1 MLCPTIVTSWIIAYQ
16 APLPMGLPRQEY
28 WIGLPFSFPEDL
40 HDPGIKPMSPA
51 WAD

>member
-1 MLCPTIVTSWIIAYQ
+1 MLCPTIVTSRIIAYQ
-16 APLPMGLPRQEY
+16 APLPMGFPRQEY